1 MRALLGR
8 VHLARRET
16 DSAEVAFL
24 EALELEPRLIEGYVE
39 LGRLCGS
46 ARKYDEALAKL
57 NAGLALNPK
66 NVVTAANN
74 RAWIHS
80 EHGGGSRPRTRRWR
94 WPRWPSRW
102 RAGCISGRWRCCGRA
117 RCGCR
122 TTPSCNTTWGWRRPG
137 RATETGPGAEGPG
150 PRGGVA
156 GGVQGQGRGEEG
168 AGRAEVRRG
177 AGRLVAGEIGGVAA
191 AAPTPFPGLDEA
203 HKALAAPR
211 SPACRSHI

>member
-66 NVVTAANN
+66 NVVTLMLVGV
-74 RAWIHS
+74 IHQQK
-80 EHGGGSRPRTRRWR
+80 GDVPQAQVAYGLAPV
-94 WPRWPSRW
+94 
-102 RAGCISGRWRCCGRA
+102 
-117 RCGCR
+117 
-122 TTPSCNTTWGWRRPG
+122 WRR
-137 RATETGPGAEGPG
+137 
-150 PRGGVA
+150 VN
-156 GGVQGQGRGEEG
+156 
-168 AGRAEVRRG
+168 
-177 AGRLVAGEIGGVAA
+177 
-191 AAPTPFPGLDEA
+191 
-203 HKALAAPR
+203 
-211 SPACRSHI
+211 